1 MLSIACVAGYA
12 WIGVQLY
19 QDRFTDTPINACIVK
34 HVTGIPCP
42 SCGSTRSVLSILKGD
57 FWNAAWWNPFGF
69 LITIILL
76 VVPVWL
82 TVDYRSNRSS
92 LFEFYLHAE
101 AFLQRKYVA
110 AFAILIVIAN
120 WIWNI
125 NKGL

>member
-1 MLSIACVAGYA
+1 LLSIACTAGYA

-19 QDRFTDTPINACIVK
+19 KDRFTDTPIETCLVK
-34 HVTGIPCP
+34 HVMGIPCP
-42 SCGSTRSVLSILKGD
+42 SCGSTRSVLSILQGD
-57 FWNAAWWNPFGF
+57 FWNAIWWNPFGF
-69 LITIILL
+69 LIAIILI

-82 TVDYRSNRSS
+82 IIDYRSNGSS
-92 LFEFYLHAE
+92 LFAFYLQAE

-110 AFAILIVIAN
+110 AFAILVVIVN

>member
-1 MLSIACVAGYA
+1 MAGYS

-42 SCGSTRSVLSILKGD
+42 SCGSTRSVLSILQGD
-57 FWNAAWWNPFGF
+57 FWNAVWWNPFGF
-69 LITIILL
+69 IIAIILL

-82 TVDYRSNRSS
+82 IVDYRSNRSS

-101 AFLQRKYVA
+101 AFLERKYVA

>member
-1 MLSIACVAGYA
+1 LLSIACTAGYA

-19 QDRFTDTPINACIVK
+19 KDRFTDTHIETCLVK
-34 HVTGIPCP
+34 HVMGIPCP
-42 SCGSTRSVLSILKGD
+42 SCGSTRSVLSILQGD
-57 FWNAAWWNPFGF
+57 FSNAIWWNPFGF
-69 LITIILL
+69 LIAIILI

-82 TVDYRSNRSS
+82 IIDYRSNGSS
-92 LFEFYLHAE
+92 LFAFYLQAE

-110 AFAILIVIAN
+110 AFAILVVIVN